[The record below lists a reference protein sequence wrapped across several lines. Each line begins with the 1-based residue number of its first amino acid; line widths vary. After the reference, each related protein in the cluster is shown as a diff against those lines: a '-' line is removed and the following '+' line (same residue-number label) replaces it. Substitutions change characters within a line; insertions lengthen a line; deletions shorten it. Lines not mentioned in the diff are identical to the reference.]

1 MIKILLGHLA
11 SNGDCLYATTLARQ
25 IKHDMPDCHL
35 TWAISSMCA
44 PVLRNNP
51 DVDEV
56 MVVPVAD
63 RNQQE
68 QAWYTVEGEVARRQ
82 SAGAAPFDRTI
93 MSQIWPN
100 NFARYDGT
108 IRPSILRAYGQ
119 DITVPVKTVV
129 NLDAEEMENV
139 ARFVADKRLKES
151 ARLVVF
157 ECTSKSGQSYVTPE
171 FAVEV
176 AKKVKSRTANT
187 AFVMAT
193 HQRTHED
200 DKIVNGSSLSMR
212 ETGGLIRHA
221 DLFIGCGSGVTVI
234 STSTVAPEIPNI
246 QILSGATSVYASF
259 AHDLDYYGVDTS
271 RFVEMHD
278 VPAESVAD
286 AACLVLEKGVTEA
299 RRAYHRDPSNV
310 SFKFYR
316 ELIEKWL
323 LDRLKFADAARSTL
337 VTAERYG
344 WQPEL
349 LSFARDRVAPLV
361 MNDPSCR
368 LTDVRE
374 EMRNYLDL
382 VWGSH

>member
-1 MIKILLGHLA
+1 MKVLLGHLA

-35 TWAISSMCA
+35 TWVISSMCA
-44 PVLRNNP
+44 SVLRNNP
-51 DVDEV
+51 DVDDV

-63 RNQQE
+63 WNQQE
-68 QAWYTVEGEVARRQ
+68 QAWYTFESEIARRQ
-82 SAGAAPFDRTI
+82 SAGSGPFDRTI

-108 IRPSILRAYGQ
+108 IRPSILRAYGK

-129 NLDAEEMENV
+129 NLDAEETENV
-139 ARFVADKRLKES
+139 TRFVAEKNLEDF
-151 ARLVVF
+151 AHLVVF
-157 ECTSKSGQSYVTPE
+157 ECWSKSGQSYVTPE

-176 AKKVKSRTANT
+176 AKKVNSRITNT

-193 HQRTHED
+193 HHKTYEGD
-200 DKIVNGSSLSMR
+200 GIINGSSLSMR

-221 DLFIGCGSGVTVI
+221 DLFIGCGSGLTVI
-234 STSTVAPEIPNI
+234 STSTAAPEIPNI
-246 QILSGATSVYASF
+246 QILNGATSVYASF
-259 AHDLDYYGVDTS
+259 VHDLDYYGVDTS

-286 AACLVLEKGVTEA
+286 AACLVLEKGVAEA
-299 RRAYHRDPSNV
+299 RRAYHRDPSKV
-310 SFKFYR
+310 SFGFYTQ
-316 ELIEKWL
+316 LIEIWL

-344 WQPEL
+344 WHPEL

-361 MNDPSCR
+361 MSDPSCR

-374 EMRNYLDL
+374 EMRSYLDV
-382 VWGSH
+382 VWGSY

>member
-1 MIKILLGHLA
+1 MKILLGHLA

-35 TWAISSMCA
+35 TWAISSMCVS
-44 PVLRNNP
+44 VLRNNP
-51 DVDEV
+51 DVDDI

-63 RNQQE
+63 WNQQE
-68 QAWYTVEGEVARRQ
+68 QAWYTFESEIARRR
-82 SAGAAPFDRTI
+82 SAGASPFDMTI

-100 NFARYDGT
+100 NFSRYDGT
-108 IRPSILRAYGQ
+108 IRTSILRAYGK

-139 ARFVADKRLKES
+139 ARFVVDKSLKDF
-151 ARLVVF
+151 AHLVVF
-157 ECTSKSGQSYVTPE
+157 ECWSKSGQSYVTPE

-176 AKKVKSRTANT
+176 AKKVRSRMANT

-193 HQRTHED
+193 HHKTYEGEG
-200 DKIVNGSSLSMR
+200 IINGSSLSMR

-221 DLFIGCGSGVTVI
+221 DLFIGCGSGLTVI
-234 STSTVAPEIPNI
+234 STSTAAPEIPNI
-246 QILSGATSVYASF
+246 QILNGATSVYASF
-259 AHDLDYYGVDTS
+259 AHDLDYYGADTS

-278 VPAESVAD
+278 VPAESVAE
-286 AACLVLEKGVTEA
+286 AACLVLEKGVAEA
-299 RRAYHRDPSNV
+299 RAAHHRDPSNV
-310 SFKFYR
+310 SFGFYTQ
-316 ELIEKWL
+316 LIEQWL

-349 LSFARDRVAPLV
+349 LSFARNRVAPLV
-361 MNDPSCR
+361 MSDPSCR

-374 EMRNYLDL
+374 EMRNYLDI